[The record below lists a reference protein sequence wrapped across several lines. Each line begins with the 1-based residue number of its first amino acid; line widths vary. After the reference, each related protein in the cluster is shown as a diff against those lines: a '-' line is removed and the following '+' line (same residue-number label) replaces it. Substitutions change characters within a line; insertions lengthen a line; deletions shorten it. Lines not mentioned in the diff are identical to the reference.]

1 MTYPRADPAQ
11 QGKDDDRSHAP
22 RGNASCDAP
31 RHAFKSGRRA
41 ARAALPRGAWERS
54 SQAWRLAYIRHT
66 ASNASKFGS
75 RITYPRADR

>member
-1 MTYPRADPAQ
+1 MTYPRADRAQ

-41 ARAALPRGAWERS
+41 SRAALPRGAWERS
-54 SQAWRLAYIRHT
+54 SQA
-66 ASNASKFGS
+66 
-75 RITYPRADR
+75 